1 MESAI
6 TQLKIL
12 YFKLQIQE
20 KLWLEQLE
28 IFGPNGTKSNVSKQ
42 DMSRMKYL
50 EACIKESLRLYPSVP
65 IFGRKASKDIVVNG
79 TPVSKGTSV
88 IAFTYKLH
96 RNSKVWEK
104 PNEFL
109 PDRFLNGSL

>member
-1 MESAI
+1 
-6 TQLKIL
+6 
-12 YFKLQIQE
+12 
-20 KLWLEQLE
+20 
-28 IFGPNGTKSNVSKQ
+28 
-42 DMSRMKYL
+42 MKYL
-50 EACIKESLRLYPSVP
+50 EASIKESLRLYPSVP